1 MNSGAQ
7 PVTVTILDKDYQIAC
22 KASERDAL
30 VESASYLN
38 KKMREI
44 RDSGRVVGLD
54 RIAVIAALNITNE
67 FLGQKSSNENIT
79 TDIGTRIASI
89 QSKIDAALS
98 STNQLEL

>member
-30 VESASYLN
+30 VESASYLD

-89 QSKIDAALS
+89 QSKIDAALG
-98 STNQLEL
+98 STNQLEV